1 MWCPW
6 INPKPFPSPRS
17 LEKLSSVK
25 SVPGPKRAGD
35 HCFKR
40 SEPPLLPL
48 FPEGGFHDCNPVSA
62 KVTFPS
68 QHRDFAVS
76 SPPLLRVVKDGFFF
90 FPFLLLD
97 PLLFSPTAVHL
108 LRAFSL
114 PSPLLLGPSVLPFP
128 LSLPFFSFS
137 IIIFNI
143 TYWEK
148 DGLPWWLRR

>member
-1 MWCPW
+1 M
-6 INPKPFPSPRS
+6 
-17 LEKLSSVK
+17 K

-76 SPPLLRVVKDGFFF
+76 SPPLLGVVKDGFFF

-128 LSLPFFSFS
+128 LSLPFSP
-137 IIIFNI
+137 
-143 TYWEK
+143 
-148 DGLPWWLRR
+148 LPDTAIPKLTLVPSPEPPGHSGKGKLTSESQEFF